1 MRRLILVATGVA
13 ILLAL
18 LAPAALAAGP
28 VTTSGRLVLAV
39 NGSID
44 VPADDRLDALVI
56 IDGTARVSGF
66 VETVVVAGGSAT
78 LTGATVESIVVVN
91 GTVDLGPGTTVTGDV
106 RTIDATVTRGDGAIV
121 LGSTRDLNGELAA
134 LAVALIPLT
143 ILFVIGAGLAT
154 IAAAVAVALFAARQT
169 RDLEGLISREPG
181 PVLVTGILGSVL
193 LPVISILLI
202 VTVIGAPIG
211 VGVLFLVLPAIA
223 FLAWIVAAVWI
234 GDWFVERM
242 RGSREPERPVLA
254 AVLGVVILAVA
265 GILPF
270 VGAIATLF
278 GFGAILLATW
288 RMLRGTPSAR
298 AAGTVM
304 PAPVAG

>member
-13 ILLAL
+13 IFLAV
-18 LAPAALAAGP
+18 LAPVALAAGP
-28 VTTSGRLVLAV
+28 VTTTGRVVLTV
-39 NGSID
+39 NGTVD
-44 VPADDRLDALVI
+44 VPAGDRLDALVV
-56 IDGTARVSGF
+56 IDGTARVSGT
-66 VETVVVAGGSAT
+66 VETIVVAGGSAT
-78 LTGATVESIVVVN
+78 LTGATVESIVVVS
-91 GTVDLGPGTTVTGDV
+91 GTVDLGPGTTITGDV
-106 RTIDATVTRGDGAIV
+106 RTIDGTVTRGDGAV
-121 LGSTRDLNGELAA
+121 VVGSMRDLDGELAA

-154 IAAAVAVALFAARQT
+154 IAAAVAVAVFAARQT
-169 RDLEGLISREPG
+169 RDLEVLISREPG
-181 PVLVTGILGSVL
+181 PVLVTGILGSIL

-202 VTVIGAPIG
+202 MTVIGAPIG

-242 RGSREPERPVLA
+242 RGAREPERPVLA

-278 GFGAILLATW
+278 GFGALLLAAW
-288 RMLRGTPSAR
+288 RMLRGTPAAQ
-298 AAGTVM
+298 AAGTM
-304 PAPVAG
+304 RPAPVAG